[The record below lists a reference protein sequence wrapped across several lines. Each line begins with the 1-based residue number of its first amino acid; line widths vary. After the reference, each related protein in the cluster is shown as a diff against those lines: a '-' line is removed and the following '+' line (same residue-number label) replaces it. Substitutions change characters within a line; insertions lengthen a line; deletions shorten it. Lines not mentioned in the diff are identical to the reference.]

1 MIKKV
6 AFVINPNAG
15 GKKKENIIQ
24 LISENLSAKTPYDIF
39 VWEEKNN
46 FGEIQRQITSG
57 KYDVV
62 IAVGGDGTV
71 NEVAKNL
78 IYTDIVFGIIPRGSG
93 NGLARTLGI
102 PMDTKKA
109 IQRIETGEMRTIDSG
124 LINNKSFFCTSG
136 IGFDAHIGK
145 LFVTSK
151 KRGLSSYFKITTREL
166 FNYRAKKYTILFN
179 NEMLVTKAFLITFAN
194 AGQYGNDFY
203 IAPEAKLD
211 DGKLHVAILKPF
223 SAISIFPLL
232 AKILRKRAHKSKSI
246 KTFTSQN
253 IKISDVRVSEFEN
266 VDIHFDGE
274 PGSAENEI
282 EVKINPASLKVIC

>member
-1 MIKKV
+1 MERKQV
-6 AFVINPNAG
+6 AFVINPVAG
-15 GKKKENIIQ
+15 SKKKENIIK
-24 LISENLSAKTPYDIF
+24 LISENLSDKTSYDIF

-46 FGEIQRQITSG
+46 FEEIRRQITSG
-57 KYDVV
+57 KYEKV

-78 IYTDIVFGIIPRGSG
+78 IYTEIVFGIIPRGSG

-102 PMDTKKA
+102 PMDMKKA
-109 IQRIETGEMRTIDSG
+109 IQRIESGVVRTIDSG
-124 LINNKSFFCTSG
+124 LINEKNFFCTSG

-151 KRGLSSYFKITTREL
+151 NRGVSSYFKITTREL

-194 AGQYGNDFY
+194 AGQYGNDFS

-211 DGKLHVAILKPF
+211 DGELHVAILKPF

-232 AKILRKRAHKSKSI
+232 TKILRKRAHTSKSI

-253 IKISDVRVSEFEN
+253 VRITELEK

-274 PGSAENEI
+274 PGTAEKMIEI
-282 EVKINPASLKVIC
+282 KINPASLKVIC